1 MKKDPQKN
9 RYQIIWPDA
18 DFFVLM
24 DEMIL
29 LSNYDFLVF
38 THQKKAGNVCVGSVY
53 IRSAAEKRV
62 GRQGVSLYKNVKK
75 IRKIL
80 AEGDELSSGLLKMT
94 AGISKAVL
102 KKKNNQEIKEILNE
116 YRLLTIPFFTMYGFA
131 DEVYSNMIGQ
141 VIRTFVFKKIK
152 DKTVAAEIFS
162 LMLNSSKEARIISDR
177 EAALK
182 KIAAPKAIID
192 LCWSAR
198 ETGVKKLFFRSVLN
212 QIYGSLIAILG
223 EIAARF
229 YLSLEQARSCD
240 CDEVFALLNGKNID
254 MDEVNKRT
262 KCFIGLKSGGKIIFY
277 TGPKAEKMIEKIEP
291 KTGENIAELRGDPA
305 SAGVARGEVKI
316 IPVVF
321 DRGGEDLLK
330 KKIKEMK
337 KGEILVS
344 RTTGPETIM
353 ACRKAAAIIAD
364 EGGINSHAAIISR
377 ELGIPGVVSVKI
389 ATRVLKDGDLVEV
402 DGNTGIIKIL
412 AKRGR

>member
-141 VIRTFVFKKIK
+141 VIRTFVFKKIN
-152 DKTVAAEIFS
+152 F
-162 LMLNSSKEARIISDR
+162 N
-177 EAALK
+177 
-182 KIAAPKAIID
+182 
-192 LCWSAR
+192 
-198 ETGVKKLFFRSVLN
+198 
-212 QIYGSLIAILG
+212 
-223 EIAARF
+223 
-229 YLSLEQARSCD
+229 
-240 CDEVFALLNGKNID
+240 
-254 MDEVNKRT
+254 
-262 KCFIGLKSGGKIIFY
+262 
-277 TGPKAEKMIEKIEP
+277 
-291 KTGENIAELRGDPA
+291 
-305 SAGVARGEVKI
+305 
-316 IPVVF
+316 
-321 DRGGEDLLK
+321 
-330 KKIKEMK
+330 
-337 KGEILVS
+337 
-344 RTTGPETIM
+344 
-353 ACRKAAAIIAD
+353 
-364 EGGINSHAAIISR
+364 
-377 ELGIPGVVSVKI
+377 
-389 ATRVLKDGDLVEV
+389 
-402 DGNTGIIKIL
+402 
-412 AKRGR
+412 